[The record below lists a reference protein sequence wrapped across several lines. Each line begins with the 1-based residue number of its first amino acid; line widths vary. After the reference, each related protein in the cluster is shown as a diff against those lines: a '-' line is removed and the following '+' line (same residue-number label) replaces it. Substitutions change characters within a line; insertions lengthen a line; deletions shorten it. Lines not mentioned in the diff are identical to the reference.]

1 MQSTCHQVVGW
12 SPQRTQGQ
20 SLLLGYGHST
30 VSIARPASW
39 VELGITKLMLTSS
52 LSPGLLYSWVTGQRQ
67 RWLNRML
74 IDIHS
79 RGHLSHLIAKVPLS
93 LSLSLSLSLFFLP
106 LIHREHKYLPIP
118 FPKIT
123 IHIPSSRLFFHES
136 YNCAPDHSIKPLA
149 TFHELVSS

>member
-39 VELGITKLMLTSS
+39 VELGIAKLMLTSS

-67 RWLNRML
+67 RWLSRML
-74 IDIHS
+74 TDIHS
-79 RGHLSHLIAKVPLS
+79 RGHLSHLIAKVPPPLFPPTNSQWTQISSYPISKDIYTHTIFKTLFSRILQLCPWSFHKTTGHISWIGIELVIWHLS
-93 LSLSLSLSLFFLP
+93 L
-106 LIHREHKYLPIP
+106 
-118 FPKIT
+118 
-123 IHIPSSRLFFHES
+123 
-136 YNCAPDHSIKPLA
+136 
-149 TFHELVSS
+149 

>member
-39 VELGITKLMLTSS
+39 VELGIAKLMLTSS

-67 RWLNRML
+67 RWLSRML
-74 IDIHS
+74 TDIHS
-79 RGHLSHLIAKVPLS
+79 RGHLSHLIAKVPPP
-93 LSLSLSLSLFFLP
+93 LFFPP
-106 LIHREHKYLPIP
+106 LIHSEHKYLPIP
-118 FPKIT
+118 FPKIS